1 MNSLIKDQKKEN
13 RTEFEASI
21 SEDEFKNAEK
31 TFVDT
36 LSKYS
41 LLYEIPFIYLVP
53 DEKLLPKETL
63 KFFELDPYWI
73 QSLLDGACSI
83 GRNTLY
89 DYSHDEAMIQVAYRC
104 AMEHNTQVRRELVP
118 ERIHKEEGR
127 KTGSIYSGFLLH
139 SQMVSDYNG
148 LEVTG
153 EDEKGNELSLVR
165 LEHLSDMVMFGIFG
179 GTLHKVKIAQ
189 PKESLHLG
197 INSSCLRDIQ
207 TGQRR
212 QDKKVEIKPDE
223 NRKIPIGE
231 IAKNMQAVLAADKIT
246 SAELAL
252 ELIQNAYTVVYT
264 KNTKEVSPYEVSGT
278 AR

>member
-1 MNSLIKDQKKEN
+1 MNSLIRTAGEKNTTKFEGNISKE
-13 RTEFEASI
+13 
-21 SEDEFKNAEK
+21 EFKKAEK
-31 TFVDT
+31 TFIDI

-53 DEKLLPKETL
+53 EKGLLPEESF

-104 AMEHNTQVRRELVP
+104 AMGHNSQVRRELVP
-118 ERIHKEEGR
+118 ERIYKEER
-127 KTGSIYSGFLLH
+127 QESGSIYSGFFLH
-139 SQMVSDYNG
+139 SLMVSDYNG

-153 EDEKGNELSLVR
+153 EDENGKELTLVR
-165 LEHLSDMVMFGIFG
+165 LEQLSHMVMLGIFSG
-179 GTLHKVKIAQ
+179 RLYKVKIAQ

-197 INSSCLRDIQ
+197 INSSCLRDIG
-207 TGQRR
+207 TGQRLK
-212 QDKKVEIKPDE
+212 DKKVEIKPDE
-223 NRKIPIGE
+223 NRKISIGK
-231 IAKNMQAVLAADKIT
+231 IAADMKEALQAEKIS

-252 ELIQNAYTVVYT
+252 ELIQNAYTAVYT
-264 KNTKEVSPYEVSGT
+264 KNSREVKSHEVSGT
-278 AR
+278 AK